1 MCCGLPA
8 SVDDGAVRLEVGRP
22 VDDARQLD
30 DLLDAA
36 QVAAQR
42 PVHRRQQPQ
51 ARATRKQLRLL
62 RRVQR
67 GHSAQSAWIEKVLE
81 MSSQHF

>member
-1 MCCGLPA
+1 MLCGLIPA

-51 ARATRKQLRLL
+51 ARAPRQQLRLL

-67 GHSAQSAWIEKVLE
+67 GHGAVSWGPIQ
-81 MSSQHF
+81 

>member
-1 MCCGLPA
+1 MCGRLPA

-36 QVAAQR
+36 QVAVQR
-42 PVHRRQQPQ
+42 AVHRRQQPQ
-51 ARATRKQLRLL
+51 ARAPRQQLRLL

-67 GHSAQSAWIEKVLE
+67 GHGAVS
-81 MSSQHF
+81 